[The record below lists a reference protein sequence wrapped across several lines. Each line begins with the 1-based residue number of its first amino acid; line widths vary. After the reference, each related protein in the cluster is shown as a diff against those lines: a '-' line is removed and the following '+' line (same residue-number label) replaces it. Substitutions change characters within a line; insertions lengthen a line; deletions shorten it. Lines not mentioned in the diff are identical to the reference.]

1 MEAGVVVAGLILA
14 LALFVVFKGV
24 LIVKQAEVIVIERL
38 GRYSK
43 TLGSGLNV
51 IIPFLDSPRDIQWRH
66 LVEDPSQGGRTISMP
81 TRTSRLDLR
90 ETVMDFPRQSVITRD
105 NVTVEI
111 NALLY
116 FQITDPFKAVYQIS
130 NLPDAIEKL
139 TQTTLRNV
147 VGELDLDQ
155 TLTSR
160 DTINDKLRGILDS
173 ATDKWGVKVNRVELQ
188 DISPPPQI
196 REDMEKQMRAE
207 RERRALVLSA
217 EGEKRAAILTAEGE
231 RESAIATAE
240 GERQSQILTA

>member
-1 MEAGVVVAGLILA
+1 M
-14 LALFVVFKGV
+14 
-24 LIVKQAEVIVIERL
+24 
-38 GRYSK
+38 
-43 TLGSGLNV
+43 
-51 IIPFLDSPRDIQWRH
+51 
-66 LVEDPSQGGRTISMP
+66 
-81 TRTSRLDLR
+81 
-90 ETVMDFPRQSVITRD
+90 
-105 NVTVEI
+105 
-111 NALLY
+111 
-116 FQITDPFKAVYQIS
+116 
-130 NLPDAIEKL
+130 
-139 TQTTLRNV
+139 

-240 GERQSQILTA
+240 VNDSLRS